1 MQLVLTFRSNFPI
14 FGLVN
19 LTGLNGKPMREVQA
33 SEAKAHLP
41 SLLDAVER
49 GETIVITRHGKP
61 IARIVPEA
69 DRRRVE
75 LDRVMAEIEEFRQ
88 TMPRIPLEELLA
100 ARHEGH
106 KY

>member
-1 MQLVLTFRSNFPI
+1 
-14 FGLVN
+14 
-19 LTGLNGKPMREVQA
+19 MREIQA

-41 SLLDAVER
+41 SLLDDVER
-49 GETIVITRHGKP
+49 GETLIITRHGKP

-69 DRRRVE
+69 DLRQAEV
-75 LDRVMAEIEEFRQ
+75 DRAIADIEKFRK
-88 TMPRIPLEELLA
+88 TMPRIQLEEILS

>member
-1 MQLVLTFRSNFPI
+1 MGVDVLGLVLH
-14 FGLVN
+14 N
-19 LTGLNGKPMREVQA
+19 LTSQIDQSIENNMREVQA
-33 SEAKAHLP
+33 SDAKAHLP

-61 IARIVPEA
+61 IARIIPEV
-69 DRRRVE
+69 DRRRAE
-75 LDRVMAEIEEFRQ
+75 LDRVIAEIEEFRK
-88 TMPRIPLEELLA
+88 TMPSIPLEEILS

>member
-1 MQLVLTFRSNFPI
+1 
-14 FGLVN
+14 
-19 LTGLNGKPMREVQA
+19 MREVQA

-49 GETIVITRHGKP
+49 GETVIITRHGKP
-61 IARIVPEA
+61 IARIVPEVDLRQA
-69 DRRRVE
+69 ELNRVI
-75 LDRVMAEIEEFRQ
+75 AEIEEFRK
-88 TMPRIPLEELLA
+88 TMPRIPLEELVA

>member
-1 MQLVLTFRSNFPI
+1 
-14 FGLVN
+14 
-19 LTGLNGKPMREVQA
+19 MREIQA

-69 DRRRVE
+69 DRRQVE

>member
-1 MQLVLTFRSNFPI
+1 
-14 FGLVN
+14 
-19 LTGLNGKPMREVQA
+19 MREVQA
-33 SEAKAHLP
+33 SDAKAHLP

-61 IARIVPEA
+61 IARIIPEV
-69 DRRRVE
+69 DRRRAE
-75 LDRVMAEIEEFRQ
+75 LDRVIAEIEEFRK
-88 TMPRIPLEELLA
+88 TMPGIPLEEILS